1 MSLFWPVT
9 DNFVGQ
15 TNSKPIR
22 AGTNAFGWQTNS
34 ITIGSK
40 EDQDN
45 LTTANTCLYWP
56 IMPIIYNLNYNL

>member
-1 MSLFWPVT
+1 MDLFW
-9 DNFVGQ
+9 
-15 TNSKPIR
+15 

-34 ITIGSK
+34 IGSK

-56 IMPIIYNLNYNL
+56 IMSIPYNLQLKSIGKNK